1 MVPARGPMS
10 ALTQQLVGGVR
21 AGMGYVGSPTVA
33 ELQKRAVFVR
43 ITTAGARES
52 HPHDVTITRESTNYY
67 VEE

>member
-21 AGMGYVGSPTVA
+21 AGMGYVGAATIS
-33 ELQKRAVFVR
+33 ELQKKAVFLR
-43 ITTAGARES
+43 INSAGVKES
-52 HPHDVTITRESTNYY
+52 HPHDVTITRESSNYY